1 MFRIGVHTSISKSL
15 EAAAL
20 KANELGANTF
30 QIFSAS
36 PRMWRASMPGP
47 EAVKRIRAAREKY
60 DLTPLIIHDNYLI
73 NLAAADPVIREKSI
87 AAFRGEIERALAI
100 GAEYLVA
107 HPGNCRGLTVEH
119 GIARV
124 VEGIVRAA
132 EGLDTRGLML
142 RLENTAGMGC
152 ALGSRFEELA
162 LMRQIARE
170 YTDLEIGYCIDT
182 CHCLASGYD
191 VSTDIGFRKTVRQ
204 MEQILDIDR
213 VRVVHTNDSKT
224 PVNSRVDRHQHIGK
238 GYIGLEGFRRFLTHR
253 RLSKKA
259 FILETP
265 IDKPGDDRRNLQTL
279 RSLCP
284 KSSTTIKRLR

>member
-1 MFRIGVHTSISKSL
+1 MHTSIAKSL
-15 EAAAL
+15 EHAAL
-20 KANELGANTF
+20 KAHELRANTF

-36 PRMWRASMPGP
+36 PRMWRASMPSR
-47 EAVKRIRAAREKY
+47 EAVTALRRAREKH
-60 DLTPLIIHDNYLI
+60 DLSPLVIHDNYLI
-73 NLAAADPVIREKSI
+73 NLSAADPIIREKSI

-119 GIARV
+119 GIALV
-124 VEGIVRAA
+124 VEGIARAA
-132 EGLDTRGLML
+132 EGLDTRALML
-142 RLENTAGMGC
+142 LLENTAGMGC

-162 LMRQIARE
+162 LIRQIARE
-170 YTDLEIGYCIDT
+170 HTELEIGYCIDT
-182 CHCLASGYD
+182 CHCLVSGYD
-191 VSTDIGFRKTVRQ
+191 ISTEIGFRKTVRQ
-204 MEQILDIDR
+204 MDQILDLDR
-213 VRVVHTNDSKT
+213 VRVIHTNDSKT

-253 RLSKKA
+253 SLSKKV

-265 IDKPGDDRRNLQTL
+265 IDKPGDDRRNLQTI

-284 KSSTTIKRLR
+284 KSSTTHKPSK